1 MWKKEGEQKGSARGS
16 VHWRS
21 LLNLKSR
28 MASPSASAAF
38 AVPLPVLVV
47 NDRDGV
53 QHRGTLQLPRR
64 APAAAPGR
72 PSSADLARLRPLMR
86 ALGDALAAQE
96 EGLDPERL
104 SRTYA
109 ALMAELQEVAGM
121 GVHAV
126 ELTPATLAPVLPEG
140 EEDEEDEEEGDED
153 EEDEEGDEKGKA
165 QLAELPEGLRALA
178 GEVRELVV
186 RSTRLAVVPVW
197 VGELTRLE
205 ALEVSGDVD
214 YQEPNSVLKSLPA
227 SLGQLGALKQLM
239 LAWLEE
245 LKVLPDAVVRLTSLG
260 SLTIDH
266 CGKLRALP
274 RGIGKLG
281 ALRELT
287 LCGLTELQEMP
298 DLIGLTALGSLT
310 IGNCDKLRA
319 LPRGVGKLG
328 ALKQLIQPPKREL
341 RELP

>member
-1 MWKKEGEQKGSARGS
+1 M
-16 VHWRS
+16 
-21 LLNLKSR
+21 
-28 MASPSASAAF
+28 ASAAF

-140 EEDEEDEEEGDED
+140 EEDGHAAHYSPPAFDRSKSDVSDETR
-153 EEDEEGDEKGKA
+153 
-165 QLAELPEGLRALA
+165 QR
-178 GEVRELVV
+178 RR
-186 RSTRLAVVPVW
+186 RSR
-197 VGELTRLE
+197 
-205 ALEVSGDVD
+205 
-214 YQEPNSVLKSLPA
+214 QK
-227 SLGQLGALKQLM
+227 K
-239 LAWLEE
+239 
-245 LKVLPDAVVRLTSLG
+245 
-260 SLTIDH
+260 
-266 CGKLRALP
+266 
-274 RGIGKLG
+274 
-281 ALRELT
+281 
-287 LCGLTELQEMP
+287 
-298 DLIGLTALGSLT
+298 
-310 IGNCDKLRA
+310 NCS
-319 LPRGVGKLG
+319 
-328 ALKQLIQPPKREL
+328 
-341 RELP
+341 

>member
-1 MWKKEGEQKGSARGS
+1 
-16 VHWRS
+16 
-21 LLNLKSR
+21 

-38 AVPLPVLVV
+38 PVPLPVLVV

-109 ALMAELQEVAGM
+109 ALMAELQEVVGM
-121 GVHAV
+121 SVHAV

-140 EEDEEDEEEGDED
+140 EEED
-153 EEDEEGDEKGKA
+153 EEDEEGDEEGKA
-165 QLAELPEGLRALA
+165 QLAEVPEGLRALA

-186 RSTRLAVVPVW
+186 RSTRLAVLPGW

-205 ALEVSGDVD
+205 ALEVSGDVHD
-214 YQEPNSVLKSLPA
+214 QEPNSVLKSLPA
-227 SLGQLGALKQLM
+227 SLGQLGALKQLT
-239 LAWLEE
+239 LAWLGGLE
-245 LKVLPDAVVRLTSLG
+245 VLPDAVVRLTSLG
-260 SLTIDH
+260 SLTIET

-281 ALRELT
+281 ALKQLT
-287 LCGLTELQEMP
+287 LSG
-298 DLIGLTALGSLT
+298 
-310 IGNCDKLRA
+310 
-319 LPRGVGKLG
+319 
-328 ALKQLIQPPKREL
+328 
-341 RELP
+341 

>member
-1 MWKKEGEQKGSARGS
+1 MLARFAFLYKS
-16 VHWRS
+16 
-21 LLNLKSR
+21 NLPWSKSR

-47 NDRDGV
+47 DDRDGV

-140 EEDEEDEEEGDED
+140 EEED

-165 QLAELPEGLRALA
+165 QLAALPEGLRALA

-186 RSTRLAVVPVW
+186 RSTRLAVGARV
-197 VGELTRLE
+197 VGG
-205 ALEVSGDVD
+205 AHASGG
-214 YQEPNSVLKSLPA
+214 A
-227 SLGQLGALKQLM
+227 GGQ
-239 LAWLEE
+239 
-245 LKVLPDAVVRLTSLG
+245 R
-260 SLTIDH
+260 
-266 CGKLRALP
+266 
-274 RGIGKLG
+274 
-281 ALRELT
+281 
-287 LCGLTELQEMP
+287 
-298 DLIGLTALGSLT
+298 
-310 IGNCDKLRA
+310 
-319 LPRGVGKLG
+319 
-328 ALKQLIQPPKREL
+328 
-341 RELP
+341 

>member
-1 MWKKEGEQKGSARGS
+1 MDAT
-16 VHWRS
+16 
-21 LLNLKSR
+21 
-28 MASPSASAAF
+28 SAAF

-64 APAAAPGR
+64 APASPGR
-72 PSSADLARLRPLMR
+72 PPSSADLARLRPLMS

-109 ALMAELQEVAGM
+109 ALMAELQEAAGM

-140 EEDEEDEEEGDED
+140 QQ
-153 EEDEEGDEKGKA
+153 GDEKRNA

-178 GEVRELVV
+178 GEVRELAV

-205 ALEVSGDVD
+205 ALEVSGVKN
-214 YQEPNSVLKSLPA
+214 ERNTLLTSLPA
-227 SLGQLGALKQLM
+227 SLGQLGSLKQL
-239 LAWLEE
+239 
-245 LKVLPDAVVRLTSLG
+245 
-260 SLTIDH
+260 
-266 CGKLRALP
+266 
-274 RGIGKLG
+274 
-281 ALRELT
+281 T
-287 LCGLTELQEMP
+287 L
-298 DLIGLTALGSLT
+298 
-310 IGNCDKLRA
+310 
-319 LPRGVGKLG
+319 VGLG
-328 ALKQLIQPPKREL
+328 ALKVLTEAVVSTDLAGQLDDST
-341 RELP
+341 

>member
-1 MWKKEGEQKGSARGS
+1 M
-16 VHWRS
+16 
-21 LLNLKSR
+21 
-28 MASPSASAAF
+28 ASAAF

-140 EEDEEDEEEGDED
+140 EEEDEEDEEEGDED
-153 EEDEEGDEKGKA
+153 EEDEEGDEKGNA

-186 RSTRLAVVPVW
+186 RSSRLAVVPGW
-197 VGELTRLE
+197 LGELTRLE
-205 ALEVSGDVD
+205 ALEVSGVD
-214 YQEPNSVLKSLPA
+214 YDGRNAVLKSLPA
-227 SLGQLGALKQLM
+227 SLGQLGALKQLA
-239 LAWLEE
+239 LAFLGGLE
-245 LKVLPDAVVRLTSLG
+245 VLPDAVVST
-260 SLTIDH
+260 
-266 CGKLRALP
+266 
-274 RGIGKLG
+274 
-281 ALRELT
+281 
-287 LCGLTELQEMP
+287 
-298 DLIGLTALGSLT
+298 DLAG
-310 IGNCDKLRA
+310 
-319 LPRGVGKLG
+319 
-328 ALKQLIQPPKREL
+328 QLDD
-341 RELP
+341 